1 MCLVGEAQTPV
12 KHFNTEALY
21 SDMTDCLKEINCH
34 KQSTCLQPEFET
46 IIVFVISILFLVM
59 LLLFA
64 IFKTTCCL
72 VTE

>member
-12 KHFNTEALY
+12 KHFNTETLY
-21 SDMTDCLKEINCH
+21 SDMTYCLKEINCH
-34 KQSTCLQPEFET
+34 TQSTCLQPEFET